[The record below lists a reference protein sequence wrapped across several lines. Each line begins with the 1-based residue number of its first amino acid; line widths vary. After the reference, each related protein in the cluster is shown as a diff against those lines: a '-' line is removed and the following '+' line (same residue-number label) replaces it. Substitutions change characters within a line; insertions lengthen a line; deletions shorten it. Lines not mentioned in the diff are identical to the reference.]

1 MKSIEM
7 CINRFDSETKDAFL
21 DLYTKIDESANLEE
35 FIQEGET
42 VENGGYDPKIDMP

>member
-1 MKSIEM
+1 M

-35 FIQEGET
+35 FTQDGDVADYEAYNPE
-42 VENGGYDPKIDMP
+42 VDMP